1 MTKVNLRASLLREN
15 ATVGSISFSYDDAA
29 GSMTIGQEF
38 SNNRIFFFLT
48 SLILEINAGTSRLPG
63 FENTISLDLSN
74 QLAGLNLAYFQ
85 PENTAS
91 RSLGTVQQIEKAF
104 FSMWIVQIAPSAN
117 FLTDGASWG
126 IDRLGALS
134 MADAD
139 VSGLVGPTEIVPP
152 VTKPIPIPPI
162 NIKFPKQSLPVN
174 RKGNADSLRDS
185 YADRTLARFLEPANC
200 GCHILSTPSM
210 TRCLILCGMAMDSG
224 QLTVDS

>member
-15 ATVGSISFSYDDAA
+15 ATVGSISFSFDDAA

-38 SNNRIFFFLT
+38 SNNRKFFFLT

-63 FENTISLDLSN
+63 FENRISLDLSN

-117 FLTDGASWG
+117 FLTDGVSWG
-126 IDRLGALS
+126 IDRSGTLS

-139 VSGLVGPTEIVPP
+139 VSGLVGPAEIVPP
-152 VTKPIPIPPI
+152 IVTQPIPIPPI
-162 NIKFPKQSLPVN
+162 NIKFPKQSSPVN
-174 RKGNADSLRDS
+174 RKGNS
-185 YADRTLARFLEPANC
+185 DRNSARFLETVNC
-200 GCHILSTPSM
+200 GCHILSAPSM
-210 TRCLILCGMAMDSG
+210 TRCLIGCGI
-224 QLTVDS
+224 L

>member
-1 MTKVNLRASLLREN
+1 MTKINLRASLLREN
-15 ATVGSISFSYDDAA
+15 ATVGSISFSFDDAA

-38 SNNRIFFFLT
+38 SNNRNFFFLT

-63 FENTISLDLSN
+63 FENKISLDLSN
-74 QLAGLNLAYFQ
+74 QLAGLNLAYFE

-117 FLTDGASWG
+117 FLTDGVSWG
-126 IDRLGALS
+126 IDRLGTLS

-139 VSGLVGPTEIVPP
+139 VSGLVGAAEIVPP
-152 VTKPIPIPPI
+152 IVTKPIPIPPI

-174 RKGNADSLRDS
+174 RKGNSK
-185 YADRTLARFLEPANC
+185 RTLARFLEPANC
-200 GCHILSTPSM
+200 GCHVLSAPLM
-210 TRCLILCGMAMDSG
+210 TRCLILCVMA
-224 QLTVDS
+224 VDS